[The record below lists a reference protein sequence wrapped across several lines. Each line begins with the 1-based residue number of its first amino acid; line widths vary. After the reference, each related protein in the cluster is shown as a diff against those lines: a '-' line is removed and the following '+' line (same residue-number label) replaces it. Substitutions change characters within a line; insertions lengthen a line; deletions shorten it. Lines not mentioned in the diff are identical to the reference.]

1 MSSYRWIPWT
11 QPVLSADNGYG
22 LVSASSENT
31 ASSAY
36 PWKASDGIK
45 EGETTSWEAAKDAY
59 PAGWL
64 WELPVTLKIS
74 RLTLYNKYS
83 GHGYVTKNVSVYS
96 DKARTWLIAS
106 GTFEAAS
113 FSTLTFDFAEA
124 VITDALC
131 VVCENSY
138 KESNTYVGL
147 GEIEIT
153 AEEGVLQY
161 SVRYQDWDGTLL
173 KEEMVDSGGSVT
185 PPSDPV
191 RQGYTFTGWSA
202 STERVLED
210 MTVTAQYAKDPTD
223 EDFLLTLL
231 TELIGELHIPLE
243 TGVFKDSA
251 PDRYCVFTPMADT
264 FELFA
269 DNSPHHETQEVR
281 VSLYDKRN

>member
-59 PAGWL
+59 PAWWL

-96 DKARTWLIAS
+96 DKSRTRLIAS

-113 FSTLTFDFAEA
+113 FSTLTFDFAEP

-131 VVCENSY
+131 VVCEDSY

-147 GEIEIT
+147 GEIEMT
-153 AEEGVLQY
+153 AEEGISAIFSPL
-161 SVRYQDWDGTLL
+161 
-173 KEEMVDSGGSVT
+173 SGLG
-185 PPSDPV
+185 
-191 RQGYTFTGWSA
+191 
-202 STERVLED
+202 
-210 MTVTAQYAKDPTD
+210 
-223 EDFLLTLL
+223 
-231 TELIGELHIPLE
+231 
-243 TGVFKDSA
+243 
-251 PDRYCVFTPMADT
+251 
-264 FELFA
+264 
-269 DNSPHHETQEVR
+269 
-281 VSLYDKRN
+281 RNAAEGRNR